1 MKIEFRTTQIA
12 LAVASALGVAAMSAA
27 HANGGNSPSKPDSAG
42 TYVSGDFHN
51 HTTCSDG
58 SISMQK
64 LIKKATD
71 TNDTPWGLDWFVQ
84 AGHGGNG
91 NRNCTLAE
99 DATLA
104 TPAYPLVF
112 ATDGTTIQ
120 GPTTSWQNTNP
131 AINPKGRVSG
141 NPPNQVMWRWQS
153 IQEYQYPITE
163 YFAALKNAPLFIGLE
178 SVVAGH
184 EHSSMSVVAGQLPAA
199 VHKEKLPK
207 TAGYSP
213 LGNAT
218 ALAKWSYCFDRGD
231 TDTSRGNTTVGG
243 TVGNNWD
250 CSVTGSANSADPSW
264 NAVAQKLLPAG
275 GAGTGDRGH
284 AKTVEAMKW
293 MAQEYGDTS
302 YYVPA
307 HLERAGPFNP
317 NGNNGFNI
325 EHLRNFNNAAPTVAF
340 GMETQP
346 GHGASDARG
355 EYTVHR
361 NNFGGTIGNVDSVGG
376 TTWGGTGVYGAQIGG
391 VWDALLGEGRNWWF
405 FASSDWH
412 NRGMFGPDDRRSSQ
426 DFYPGEYQRTY
437 VKVGEGRNRGYFNQ
451 HDRNK
456 SKVLTP
462 AAIVDGLR
470 TGNSWASSG
479 QLIDRLAF
487 VVCADTRLN
496 DAIGNVLMEAAALAA
511 ARQNTDV
518 DLDAR
523 CATLGEKLE
532 VRKGSEVVVAIVVR
546 DPSGANYSP
555 YTFPNPSLSQVG
567 ITQAINKPVLD
578 HVDVIGGAVTGYKI
592 PGAADYSGQWP
603 NTWISNPDLATV
615 PEAAK
620 NTSARVL
627 RTFGQGSWKS
637 VHGDKQYKTMV
648 FRLRNVNES
657 QYLRLRGTN
666 LPASVPFETDADG
679 NPLADLYT
687 NATAI
692 NPTLPGGADGTP
704 ANANLRIPCT
714 TVGTNIPATAA
725 TYTGTTIDGC
735 PAHLPVVN
743 GQKYSAYDVA
753 AWSDLWFYSN
763 PVFIE
768 VKGSSLVAGVK

>member
-1 MKIEFRTTQIA
+1 MKLELRNKQIA
-12 LAVASALGVAAMSAA
+12 IAVASALSAAAMSAA
-27 HANGGNSPSKPDSAG
+27 YANGGPEASSSVAG

-71 TNDTPWGLDWFVQ
+71 KTDTPWGLDWFVQ

-120 GPTTSWQNTNP
+120 GPNTSWQNTNP
-131 AINPKGRVSG
+131 SITPKGRVSG

-153 IQEYQYPITE
+153 VQEYQYPIVE
-163 YFAALKNAPLFIGLE
+163 YFAALKNKPVFIGLE

-184 EHSSMSVVAGQLPAA
+184 EHSSMSVVAGQVPASVYKQSLPT
-199 VHKEKLPK
+199 

-231 TDTSRGNTTVGG
+231 TDTSRGNTVVGG

-264 NAVAQKLLPAG
+264 DAVAQKLQPAG

-293 MAQEYGDTS
+293 MAQNYSDTS

-317 NGNNGFNI
+317 NGNNGYNI
-325 EHLRNFNNAAPTVAF
+325 ENLRNFNNAAPTVAF
-340 GMETQP
+340 GMESQP

-376 TTWGGTGVYGAQIGG
+376 TTWGGTGVYAGEIGG
-391 VWDALLGEGRNWWF
+391 VWDALLGEGRNFWF

-426 DFYPGEYQRTY
+426 DFFPGEYQRTY
-437 VKVGEGRNRGYFNQ
+437 VKVGEGKGQFFDP
-451 HDRNK
+451 HGSK
-456 SKVLTP
+456 AKVLTP
-462 AAIVDGLR
+462 GAIVNGLR
-470 TGNSWASSG
+470 TGNAFSASG

-487 VVCADTRLN
+487 VVCADTRIN
-496 DAIGNVLMEAAALAA
+496 DAVGNLLVEAAAVIAA
-511 ARQNTDV
+511 KKNTDV
-518 DLDAR
+518 ELNAN
-523 CATLGEKLE
+523 CATLGQKLI
-532 VRKGSEVVVAIVVR
+532 VRPGSEVVVAIVVR

-555 YTFPNPSLSQVG
+555 YTFPNPSLAQVG
-567 ITQAINKPVLD
+567 ISVPLNKPMLD
-578 HVDVIGGAVTGYKI
+578 HLDVIGGSVTGYKV

-615 PEAAK
+615 PAGAK
-620 NTSARVL
+620 NASAHVV
-627 RTFGQGSWKS
+627 RTFGQGTWHN
-637 VHGDKQYKTMV
+637 VPGDKELKAMV
-648 FRLRNVNES
+648 FRLRGLNQS

-666 LPASVPFETDADG
+666 LPAAVPFETDADG

-687 NATAI
+687 NAAAI
-692 NPTLPGGADGTP
+692 NPTLPGGTDGTP

-714 TVGTNIPATAA
+714 TVGTNVPDTATN
-725 TYTGTTIDGC
+725 YTGTAIDGC

-763 PVFIE
+763 PVFIQ
-768 VKGSSLVAGVK
+768 VQGSSLVAGVK